1 MRKPL
6 LFFRRLNA
14 APLTAILAP
23 LFLSGCLSY
32 KEVELKAVNDVAVDR
47 LDRDG
52 LAARVNLTIHNP
64 NGYRIKVIDPDVDL
78 FLDEVNVG
86 KVLLDSAMVLEKRS
100 TRTYTIPLH
109 ASFAGRTGPALFT
122 IMAAALR
129 GRTKL
134 GAKGTVTGKAL
145 LVRKRFPF
153 ELEHSIDLND

>member
-1 MRKPL
+1 LKAPL
-6 LFFRRLNA
+6 LITRM
-14 APLTAILAP
+14 AILT
-23 LFLSGCLSY
+23 LSGCLSY
-32 KEVELKAVNDVAVDR
+32 KEVELKAVNDVAVER

-52 LAARVNLTIHNP
+52 LGARVNVTIHNP

-78 FLDEVNVG
+78 FLDDVNVG

-100 TRTYTIPLH
+100 TRSYTIPLH

-134 GAKGTVTGKAL
+134 GAKGTVTAKAML
-145 LVRKRFPF
+145 LRKRFPF
-153 ELEHSIDLND
+153 ELEHPIDLNDQ

>member
-1 MRKPL
+1 MRTPL
-6 LFFRRLNA
+6 LFLRRLNA

-23 LFLSGCLSY
+23 LLLSGCLSY

-145 LVRKRFPF
+145 LVKKRFPF
-153 ELEHSIDLND
+153 ELEHLIDLND